1 VTVAVIYYKEW
12 AADKALNEFTKEEI
26 DALWLANTKKEGDG
40 VHWVDSPQN
49 TPQLQMWYSAEI
61 QTEVRLEVIPLNEH
75 WVERLIFATVPEGVK
90 LMPEVPK

>member
-1 VTVAVIYYKEW
+1 
-12 AADKALNEFTKEEI
+12 
-26 DALWLANTKKEGDG
+26 
-40 VHWVDSPQN
+40 
-49 TPQLQMWYSAEI
+49 MWYSAEI